1 MDYIFWLIIGLV
13 LMAIELVIPGSYRV
27 LFVYV
32 GRIYRPWW
40 YRYSLICGARYHDC
54 ISRGIINL
62 L

>member
-13 LMAIELVIPGSYRV
+13 LMAIELVIPG
-27 LFVYV
+27 
-32 GRIYRPWW
+32 
-40 YRYSLICGARYHDC
+40 HDC